1 MYVAIRCSIE
11 KLNKMELSGKD
22 MSTRMRQR
30 LIVNRLEELFQEAEM
45 KDIRYGATLLEV
57 ALFKRL

>member
-11 KLNKMELSGKD
+11 KLNKLELSGKD

>member
-30 LIVNRLEELFQEAEM
+30 WIVNRLEELFQEAEM